1 MTPPPNQA
9 ILYTRKATA
18 AEHKH
23 NNNNMK
29 TFFIT
34 AALAASCAL
43 AQTTTPAAPVT
54 PATPTTPAASS
65 DPATLS
71 PEAQKLVPFIDEMA
85 ADLESANDLLE
96 TVKDKA
102 SADAAAPKLI
112 QIFDKLKQNDEKMEA
127 LAGNNEAIR
136 KELEPLAKQKLEAP
150 LMRFVQVLMKIG
162 MSNGYESEA
171 LKKVF
176 EDLQPQTGM

>member
-1 MTPPPNQA
+1 
-9 ILYTRKATA
+9 
-18 AEHKH
+18 
-23 NNNNMK
+23 MK

-34 AALAASCAL
+34 AALAASCAF
-43 AQTTTPAAPVT
+43 AQTTAPAAPAA
-54 PATPTTPAASS
+54 PATPVTPI

-85 ADLESANDLLE
+85 ADLESASDLLE

-102 SADAAAPKLI
+102 SADAAAPKLT

>member
-1 MTPPPNQA
+1 
-9 ILYTRKATA
+9 
-18 AEHKH
+18 
-23 NNNNMK
+23 MK

-34 AALAASCAL
+34 AALAASCAF
-43 AQTTTPAAPVT
+43 AQTTTPVAPAAPAEPATPVT
-54 PATPTTPAASS
+54 PI

-85 ADLESANDLLE
+85 ADLESVSDLLE
-96 TVKDKA
+96 TVNDKA
-102 SADAAAPKLI
+102 SADAAAPKLT
-112 QIFDKLKQNDEKMEA
+112 QLFDKLKQDNDKMEA
-127 LAGNNEAIR
+127 LAGNNEAIQ

-150 LMRFVQVLMKIG
+150 LMRFMQSLMKIG

-176 EDLQPQTGM
+176 EDLQTQTGM